1 MNLNKS
7 TIMMLLF
14 FLKGGYLRYLVL
26 FFLIPMFLYVMNILF
41 ASSFGNEN
49 SFRILSSIGI
59 WFSSP
64 LIFTYIFIHD
74 VMNVIFGSKNNNT
87 LFSNSH
93 ISKNSIIISTISF
106 GLILCVSSI
115 FFSYFMTY
123 SFTGKSISLISFFY
137 LTVSVI
143 PLALIFSSVA
153 VVLGIYDNKNIG
165 LLFIASLGCSF
176 IQLLGNVKFDSLTY
190 NNSNLFLSFIYN
202 SFSFVSPRFEFSFTP
217 LALIFL
223 ISIVFVSA
231 VTRFSL
237 KLIRHRNER

>member
-26 FFLIPMFLYVMNILF
+26 FFLIPMFLYVMNILV

-49 SFRILSSIGI
+49 SFKILSSIGI

-64 LIFTYIFIHD
+64 LIINYIFIHD

-115 FFSYFMTY
+115 FFF
-123 SFTGKSISLISFFY
+123 IL
-137 LTVSVI
+137 
-143 PLALIFSSVA
+143 
-153 VVLGIYDNKNIG
+153 YD
-165 LLFIASLGCSF
+165 L
-176 IQLLGNVKFDSLTY
+176 QLYG
-190 NNSNLFLSFIYN
+190 
-202 SFSFVSPRFEFSFTP
+202 
-217 LALIFL
+217 
-223 ISIVFVSA
+223 
-231 VTRFSL
+231 
-237 KLIRHRNER
+237 